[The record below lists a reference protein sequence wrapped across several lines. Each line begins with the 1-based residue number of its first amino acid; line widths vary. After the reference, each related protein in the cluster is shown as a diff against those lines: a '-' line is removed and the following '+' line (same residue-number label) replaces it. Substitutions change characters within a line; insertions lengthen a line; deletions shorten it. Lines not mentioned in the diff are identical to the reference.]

1 MRLMVTAPTHSVI
14 SYVRDL
20 EDRFLAGDTQAEL
33 TIDMFCYSVAKTIA
47 SYVVPLEGIDAIAFT
62 GGIGEKSFI
71 KRAKILGEFLD
82 S

>member
-1 MRLMVTAPTHSVI
+1 MTAATHSVII

-47 SYVVPLEGIDAIAFT
+47 SYVVPLGGIDAIAFT